1 MSRKQDDELKD
12 AELIILQI
20 EKEIAN
26 LVRQSS
32 ATAPDA
38 VALDPVLFQRFTK
51 FHLDRVKESLIALN
65 HCILKAG
72 KGELDQDALL
82 ALAQWT

>member
-1 MSRKQDDELKD
+1 MSRRKDLVLRD
-12 AELIILQI
+12 AELTVLQI
-20 EKEIAN
+20 EEDIVDLMSRFSPAP
-26 LVRQSS
+26 
-32 ATAPDA
+32 PDA

-65 HCILKAG
+65 HCILKARR
-72 KGELDQDALL
+72 GELDRDALL

>member
-1 MSRKQDDELKD
+1 MSRKQDNELRD
-12 AELIILQI
+12 AELTVLQI

-26 LVRQSS
+26 LVRRLS
-32 ATAPDA
+32 AAPPDA
-38 VALDPVLFQRFTK
+38 VGPDMILLQRFTK

-72 KGELDQDALL
+72 RSELDQDALL